1 MDDRICI
8 SNFNT
13 LSVQVLRQTTLP
25 IVPTRHQTFQRQLS
39 HRLEMPCAIQFS
51 ICSLEQR
58 SNSSIVGLIK
68 VCLIRATI
76 LDRMF
81 YMNFLIA
88 RAVQEGSGKADFH
101 RQHIRA
107 RNGIL
112 RKTAFCSALRQGC
125 RRTDSKGKPMK
136 QCLLNKA
143 ALGMFRLRFSKRG
156 IYRLKTYLEV
166 VTLTSRF
173 IYYQIGKRSF
183 KLKCT
188 GKT

>member
-1 MDDRICI
+1 MH
-8 SNFNT
+8 FNM

-39 HRLEMPCAIQFS
+39 HRLEMPCTIQFS

-68 VCLIRATI
+68 VCLLRATI

-81 YMNFLIA
+81 CMNFLIA
-88 RAVQEGSGKADFH
+88 RALQERSGKADFH
-101 RQHIRA
+101 RQHIRS

-125 RRTDSKGKPMK
+125 RRTGSKGKPMNE
-136 QCLLNKA
+136 CFLNK

-156 IYRLKTYLEV
+156 IYRLKTSLEV
-166 VTLTSRF
+166 VTLTSKF

-183 KLKCT
+183 KVRCI